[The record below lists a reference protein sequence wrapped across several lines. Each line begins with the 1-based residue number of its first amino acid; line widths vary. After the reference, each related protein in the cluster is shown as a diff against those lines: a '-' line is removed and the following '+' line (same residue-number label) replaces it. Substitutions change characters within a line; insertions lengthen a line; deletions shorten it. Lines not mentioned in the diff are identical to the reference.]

1 MGSSGD
7 PVGGGWRALPSLQQL
22 LKLAFFQLGIVSD
35 FVKRVRLHNLPVLKD
50 CVQQVL
56 EVNRDRDEARR
67 SRQCLPVE

>member
-7 PVGGGWRALPSLQQL
+7 PVGGGWRALRSLQQL

-35 FVKRVRLHNLPVLKD
+35 FVERVRLDNLPVLKD

-56 EVNRDRDEARR
+56 QVNRDRDEARR
-67 SRQCLPVE
+67 SRQCLSVD